1 MNLLYNLRV
10 SMNARPMVS
19 HVFLIL
25 GSAAMALAGDAPVRA
40 WQDTLRLPAYREG
53 PADPNP
59 HYAALPGDNP
69 AYPYASRTTFT
80 KDRRERA
87 WRTLNLE
94 NEYLF
99 CRVLPDLGGHLYN
112 CRDKRNG
119 REVFYA
125 NPVIK
130 PGPIGL
136 RTSWVAAGI
145 ESNFPIGHSYVSTSP
160 VDFAIH
166 SDPDGSGR
174 AVVEEMDH
182 ITGMQWRVEFILRPG
197 SALLEQRVLLDNR
210 TEGRWPYYWW
220 ANAGVAFDDPRTRLI
235 LPTQVVTLHIA
246 PIERVVWPLHP
257 DGKDGTL
264 VANLSK
270 GGGWFA
276 YGSREPFLGA
286 YKPGS
291 RSGLVHVADP
301 MAIAGKK
308 IWVWG
313 TEGDQ
318 YVRADLTDDFPSYFE
333 LQGGVFPEQTT
344 FDYLQPQQS
353 KSFSEYWI
361 PAFDMDGITRATQDV
376 ILHAERRNDSAKGAV
391 LLVEL
396 GVTHAIKGATIRVL
410 SGGAPVLEMQ
420 ADLTP
425 ASTFTRIV
433 ENPRASPYG
442 IQVKDAGGS
451 VLLEHTEGHYDSTGT
466 DQAKLGKIQPRDW
479 NGEEQTESFFLERG
493 AFDELNRRWSS
504 ALSDYSRGLE
514 RFPNSI
520 QLKKAAGRLDLTLN
534 RFAGATR
541 FLTTPGD
548 DETLYYLGA
557 AQAALGQD
565 DAARLTLGKLT
576 PNSLFVRP
584 AALPLVRVA
593 ARSKDYAGGLSS
605 LKPLLSGYSGPA
617 RVGAI
622 EVALLRHAGRTEEAA
637 KELAAW
643 LNADPSN
650 SLLRYER
657 TLADAADE
665 DLWTHLA
672 ADSERVLSIA
682 DEYLSLGMDE
692 DALHL
697 LDRTYPPVPAE
708 ELEPGAVP
716 TARSPLIGYYRA
728 YCRTRLG
735 QDATADL
742 RTAAANFGPYVFP
755 WRATTFAVLNSAVS
769 HAPEDAVAHFLL
781 GRLWM
786 HRFMTDE
793 AIGEWQ
799 KARALNPKLAGLPLE
814 LSTALIQ
821 LKNDPA
827 RGSIVAKQG
836 LSFDPANA
844 ELRKILESSIGS
856 VAQDTVSM
864 PAPDAASGAMLKAAS
879 NHPDEALQV
888 LRTPAFAADKQPD
901 SVRRAYIET
910 QLQKLLSLSRSG
922 QCQDA
927 LDSIDKIGDEDP
939 NVPFTFRGFKEFMKQ
954 AHFQYY
960 LATVEAACRENKNAQ
975 KRWTKVASM
984 KEAVPSPEFA
994 FPLLA
999 AARINAAEARPK
1011 IATALES
1018 VRAALAKAD
1027 AESRPSCL
1035 FLEAMLL
1042 RANGEDEQ
1050 SAARLQEVAKSSK
1063 DVSLTYL
1070 ALTEMGQILAV
1081 RK

>member
-1 MNLLYNLRV
+1 MR
-10 SMNARPMVS
+10 R
-19 HVFLIL
+19 VFLIL
-25 GSAAMALAGDAPVRA
+25 GSAAMALAGDAPVQA
-40 WQDTLRLPAYREG
+40 WQDSLRLPTYREG
-53 PADPNP
+53 PADPKP

-69 AYPYASRTTFT
+69 AYPYAARTTFT
-80 KDRRERA
+80 TDRRERT

-136 RTSWVAAGI
+136 RTSWVATGL

-166 SDPDGSGR
+166 SDTDGSAR
-174 AVVEEMDH
+174 AILEETDH

-220 ANAGVAFDDPRTRLI
+220 ANAGVAFDDPKTQLI
-235 LPTQVVTLHIA
+235 LPAQVVTLHIA
-246 PIERVVWPLHP
+246 PIERVAWPLHP

-264 VANLSK
+264 VANLAK

-276 YGSREPFLGA
+276 YGSREPFFGA

-301 MAIAGKK
+301 AAVAGKK

-313 TEGDQ
+313 AEGDQ
-318 YVRADLTDDFPSYFE
+318 YVRTDLTENFPSYFE
-333 LQGGVFPEQTT
+333 LQGGVFEEQTT
-344 FDYLQPQQS
+344 LEYLQPQQR

-361 PAFDMDGITRATQDV
+361 PASEMDGITRATQDA
-376 ILHAERRNDSAKGAV
+376 ILHAERRNDPAKGAV

-396 GVTHAIKGATIRVL
+396 GVTHAVRGATIRVL
-410 SGGAPVLEMQ
+410 SGGAPVFETKV
-420 ADLTP
+420 DLTP
-425 ASTFTRIV
+425 ASTFARII
-433 ENPRASPYG
+433 ENPGAAPYV

-451 VLLEHTEGHYDSTGT
+451 LLLEHTEGHYDSTGPE
-466 DQAKLGKIQPRDW
+466 QAKLGRIQPRDW
-479 NGEEQTESFFLERG
+479 SGLEQAESFFLEKG
-493 AFDELNRRWSS
+493 SFHELNRLWSS
-504 ALSDYSRGLE
+504 ALSDYSKGLE
-514 RFPNSI
+514 RFPNSVP
-520 QLKKAAGRLDLTLN
+520 LKKAAGRLDLTLN
-534 RFAGATR
+534 RFAEATKFLAAVLGA
-541 FLTTPGD
+541 TPGD
-548 DETLYYLGA
+548 DEAIYYLGA

-576 PNSLFVRP
+576 PDSPFARA

-593 ARSKDYAGGLSS
+593 ARGKDYAGGLTS

-617 RVGAI
+617 RLGAI
-622 EVALLRHAGRTEEAA
+622 EVALLRHAGHKEEAA
-637 KELAAW
+637 KQLAAW

-657 TLADAADE
+657 TLAESADE

-672 ADSERVLSIA
+672 SDSERVMSIA

-742 RTAAANFGPYVFP
+742 RTVAANFGPYVFP
-755 WRATTFAVLNSAVS
+755 WRATTLAVLTSAVS

-786 HRFMTDE
+786 HRLMTDE

-799 KARALNPKLAGLPLE
+799 KARALNPKLAGLHLE

-827 RGSIVAKQG
+827 RGAMVAKEG
-836 LSFDPANA
+836 LSLNPANA
-844 ELRKILESSIGS
+844 ELRKMLDSSMGS
-856 VAQDTVSM
+856 VAPETGSM
-864 PAPDAASGAMLKAAS
+864 LALDPASAAMVKAAS

-888 LRTPAFAADKQPD
+888 FRTPAFAADKQPD

-922 QCQDA
+922 QCANA
-927 LDSIDKIGDEDP
+927 LDSIEKIGDEDT
-939 NVPFTFRGFKEFMKQ
+939 NVPLTFRGFKEFMKQ

-984 KEAVPSPEFA
+984 KETLPSPEFA

-1011 IATALES
+1011 IAAALES
-1018 VRAALAKAD
+1018 VRTALAKAD
-1027 AESRPSCL
+1027 ADSKPGWL
-1035 FLEAMLL
+1035 FLEGMLL

-1063 DVSLTYL
+1063 DVSLAYL
-1070 ALTEMGQILAV
+1070 ALVEMGQIFAA